1 MRARFASEK
10 FMREDYSIDLFAARL
25 HLVKEIESA
34 IGEVRDYN
42 GGMILK
48 QSENFQ
54 RLKKLLGKLAN
65 KHALLLQNFFHA
77 IMPAHLSTTLDPH
90 LLRILFS
97 MLLEAQMG
105 HLKSKRANDYLFVM
119 IKSSEPISKQA
130 TPSND
135 LLTVEMQ
142 IQDSFYRGY
151 IFLDPN
157 LDRQN
162 TFLLTFEENHSYLG
176 RD

>member
-1 MRARFASEK
+1 MIF
-10 FMREDYSIDLFAARL
+10 FAARL

-54 RLKKLLGKLAN
+54 RLKKMLGKLAN
-65 KHALLLQNFFHA
+65 KNALLLQNFFHA
-77 IMPAHLSTTLDPH
+77 ITPAHLSTTLDPH

-97 MLLEAQMG
+97 MLLEAQTG
-105 HLKSKRANDYLFVM
+105 TIKSKRANDYLFVM
-119 IKSSEPISKQA
+119 IKTQEQMEKQ
-130 TPSND
+130 TTSSND

-142 IQDSFYRGY
+142 IQGSFYRGY
-151 IFLDPN
+151 IFLDTN
-157 LDRQN
+157 RDRQN